1 MEGVMEVESS
11 AFKRPYAVT
20 HRQWAVDGSM
30 VRHLMSFHALGLSG
44 PSLSEVSVPGGWRTA
59 RHAHSHAELYHVLAG
74 AGWVELDGH
83 CLDLGTGDTVAIP
96 PNVLHHLEA
105 RLDCTLRMIW
115 CHDGDVDPKGEE
127 VQRKAAPAAQSIPE
141 NCPDRAIESALPERA
156 IPPLIVGTG
165 EEAEALRRSLAM
177 TQGLF
182 WSPVLV
188 TQGGGSRYE
197 GGRDIPLSVRFLLH
211 LTYAS
216 DAEAQTVLNHLR
228 RGQPIEDC
236 GPGSFSF
243 TAGGPGVLSVRALR
257 KCLGLTQ
264 TTFWGRIHLPQS
276 AGSRY
281 EAGRAMPK
289 PIQTLVTLAYAPRNH
304 AENLLASLR
313 VRIARSMPKR
323 KRQVLA

>member
-1 MEGVMEVESS
+1 MEGVMEVASS
-11 AFKRPYAVT
+11 ACKRPYAVT
-20 HRQWAVDGSM
+20 HRQWALDGSM
-30 VRHLMSFHALGLSG
+30 VRHLMSFHALGMAG

-59 RHAHSHAELYHVLAG
+59 QHAHSHAELYHVLAG
-74 AGWVELDGH
+74 TGCVELDGQR
-83 CLDLGTGDTVAIP
+83 LDLGPGDTVAIP
-96 PNVLHHLEA
+96 PNVLHYLEA
-105 RLDCTLRMIW
+105 CLDDTLRMIW
-115 CHDGDVDPKGEE
+115 CHDGEAHAQGEE
-127 VQRKAAPAAQSIPE
+127 AQREVAPALPIPVKR
-141 NCPDRAIESALPERA
+141 PGRAIESALPDRA
-156 IPPLIVGTG
+156 APQLIVETS
-165 EEAEALRRSLAM
+165 EDAEALRRNLAM
-177 TQGLF
+177 TQGTF
-182 WSPVLV
+182 WSRVLV

-197 GGRDIPLSVRFLLH
+197 GGRDIPLAVRFLLH
-211 LTYAS
+211 LAYAS

-228 RGQPIEDC
+228 RGQPTDDC
-236 GPGSFSF
+236 GPESFSF

-313 VRIARSMPKR
+313 AGSARSQSKR
-323 KRQVLA
+323 KRNAVA